1 MLGAAASGFV
11 LIAAACGA
19 PTGSPSGTPGSTAS
33 ASASSS
39 PRPAAASA
47 SDALDTLAAAADAEG
62 RLTTIALPH
71 DWCDYGEAISRFSQ
85 KYGIE
90 VSELNPN
97 ATFAD
102 QIAAIK
108 PGASGSG
115 SPAGSSGSSPAAGG
129 SAAPAGGSAVP
140 AGGSAVP
147 DGESAA
153 PDVIDVDPLF
163 AAQAKSGKL
172 IQPYKVSTWDDIPA
186 TAKDPN
192 GFWYGGYYGVLTFE
206 TNAERVTTPPKDWAD
221 LLDASHAGQVAL
233 AGDPRVTSQAIE
245 SVYAA
250 ALANGGSLD
259 NAQPGLD
266 FFKALKAHG
275 NLLPTIASPTAIDA
289 GTTPVTIRWSYNSLA
304 HRDTTNGTPQ
314 IDVEVPATG
323 RLGGIYAQAIA
334 ANAAH
339 PNAAKLWMEFLYSDE
354 GQNILLKGYCL
365 PIRLEAMARSNMV
378 PADLA
383 AKAPDTSGTVF
394 PSLAQLQK
402 ATELITKNWDRV
414 VALDIH

>member
-1 MLGAAASGFV
+1 MLGAACSGAA

-33 ASASSS
+33 ASTISSS
-39 PRPAAASA
+39 RPAGPSA
-47 SDALDTLAAAADAEG
+47 SDAVTALAAAAVAEG
-62 RLTTIALPH
+62 GLTTIALPH
-71 DWCDYGEAISRFSQ
+71 DWCDYGEAISTFTQ
-85 KYGIE
+85 KYGIQ
-90 VSELNPN
+90 VTELNPN

-108 PGASGSG
+108 PGASRSEPSAGPSG
-115 SPAGSSGSSPAAGG
+115 SPPGAGG
-129 SAAPAGGSAVP
+129 STVPEGGS
-140 AGGSAVP
+140 G
-147 DGESAA
+147 A

-163 AAQAKSGKL
+163 AAQAKAGKL
-172 IQPYKVSTWDDIPA
+172 IQPYKVSTWGDIPA
-186 TAKDPN
+186 NAKDSN

-206 TNAERVTTPPKDWAD
+206 TNTDRVTTPPKDWAD

-233 AGDPRVTSQAIE
+233 SGDPRVTSQAIE

-289 GTTPVTIRWSYNSLA
+289 GTTPITIRWSYNSLA

-334 ANAAH
+334 ANASH

-365 PIRLEAMARSNMV
+365 PIRLDAMARSSMV

>member
-1 MLGAAASGFV
+1 M
-11 LIAAACGA
+11 AAACGA
-19 PTGSPSGTPGSTAS
+19 PSSSPSGTAGAS
-33 ASASSS
+33 ASPPAISSA
-39 PRPAAASA
+39 RPTAPSA
-47 SDALDTLAAAADAEG
+47 SDPLATLAAAAEAEG
-62 RLTTIALPH
+62 RLTTIGLPH
-71 DWCDYGEAISRFSQ
+71 DWCDYGEAISTFSQ
-85 KYGIE
+85 KYDIQIT
-90 VSELNPN
+90 ELNAN
-97 ATFAD
+97 ASFAD
-102 QIAAIK
+102 QVSAIK
-108 PGASGSG
+108 PGAGTPADGSG
-115 SPAGSSGSSPAAGG
+115 SPGPAGG
-129 SAAPAGGSAVP
+129 SAAPEGGSAT
-140 AGGSAVP
+140 P
-147 DGESAA
+147 DL
-153 PDVIDVDPLF
+153 IDVDPVF
-163 AAQAKSGKL
+163 AAQAKAGKL
-172 IQPYKVSTWDDIPA
+172 LQPYKVSTWNDIPA
-186 TAKDPN
+186 AAKDPA

-206 TNAERVTTPPKDWAD
+206 TNTERVATPPKDWAD
-221 LLDASHAGQVAL
+221 LLDASHVGQVAL
-233 AGDPRVTSQAIE
+233 AGDPRVTTQAVE

-275 NLLPTIASPTAIDA
+275 NLLATIASPTAIDA
-289 GTTPVTIRWSYNSLA
+289 GTTPITIRWSYNSLA

-339 PNAAKLWMEFLYSDE
+339 PNAAKLWLEFLYSDE

-414 VALDIH
+414 VALDVH